1 MGEGKNQPGFG
12 PRGRRDSL
20 NKVTDSGST
29 CTRPCPAHP
38 ARSRWIIA
46 TFLSPG
52 SFPEKFS

>member
-12 PRGRRDSL
+12 PRGCRDSL